1 MNQYFDVTIPK
12 IIKDIINKMLIR
24 LKKLKNILLENQNIK
39 KYGLDYKIYLDDNN
53 PWKLSLNEIT
63 RDSLTGINGNSDGV
77 M

>member
-53 PWKLSLNEIT
+53 P
-63 RDSLTGINGNSDGV
+63 
-77 M
+77 